1 MLHTPTAHFIR
12 HYAEMVLAMLLGM
25 VRLGRPAAPALE
37 PAGVDV
43 SSLDT
48 GAPELLLLGMA
59 TNMTVPMVAWMRVR
73 GHRWTP
79 CWEMSA
85 SMYLPTVA
93 AMALMWAGTVG
104 DAHAAMGIQHLAMFP
119 AMLVAMLLRRGEYG
133 GHAHE
138 PARAGS

>member
-25 VRLGRPAAPALE
+25 VVLGAPAAAALE
-37 PAGVDV
+37 LAGVDV
-43 SSLDT
+43 SSWDT
-48 GAPELLLLGMA
+48 AAPELLLLGMA

-119 AMLVAMLLRRGEYG
+119 AMLLRRGEYG